1 MATKSLPDRIDVLVA
16 VQPTRL
22 AMCVSQGDLR
32 VRCQDH
38 DLDDREEGGGD
49 NEALSWCLC
58 HLAWDPWVITSGWPL
73 VG

>member
-1 MATKSLPDRIDVLVA
+1 MLVA

-22 AMCVSQGDLR
+22 AMCVSQGDMR
-32 VRCQDH
+32 VRCKDH

-58 HLAWDPWVITSGWPL
+58 HFAWDPWAITPGWPL

>member
-1 MATKSLPDRIDVLVA
+1 MLVT

-22 AMCVSQGDLR
+22 AMRVSQADLR
-32 VRCQDH
+32 VLCQDH
-38 DLDDREEGGGD
+38 DLDDFGEGGGD

-58 HLAWDPWVITSGWPL
+58 HFAWDPWAITPGWPL

>member
-1 MATKSLPDRIDVLVA
+1 MLVV

-22 AMCVSQGDLR
+22 AMRVSQGDLR

-49 NEALSWCLC
+49 NEALSW
-58 HLAWDPWVITSGWPL
+58 
-73 VG
+73 

>member
-1 MATKSLPDRIDVLVA
+1 MLVA

-38 DLDDREEGGGD
+38 GLDDCEEGGGD

-58 HLAWDPWVITSGWPL
+58 HFAWDPWAITPGWPL